1 MKTLILYPADYFNIR
16 KPDPDYEYEYREAVR
31 FPDLMAGFYNY
42 DGFMAKDRLKFYP
55 WNPAPAFTGDGCLNR
70 ISTAVF
76 MTPCWNRV
84 SG

>member
-42 DGFMAKDRLKFYP
+42 D
-55 WNPAPAFTGDGCLNR
+55 T
-70 ISTAVF
+70 
-76 MTPCWNRV
+76 
-84 SG
+84 

>member
-42 DGFMAKDRLKFYP
+42 DGFMAKDRLKF
-55 WNPAPAFTGDGCLNR
+55 
-70 ISTAVF
+70 
-76 MTPCWNRV
+76 
-84 SG
+84 

>member
-55 WNPAPAFTGDGCLNR
+55 GDLEPGPCIYRGWMLKP
-70 ISTAVF
+70 AVF
-76 MTPCWNRV
+76 MTPCWNRA